1 MLNTLAQ
8 TTVSTTTAAA
18 AGTGML
24 IYQVVALVVS
34 VALAVLA
41 YKKAKANNSDKAVLW
56 GVVCFFLG
64 LIGYAIFYFV
74 EAKNYTK

>member
-24 IYQVVALVVS
+24 IYQVVALAVS

-41 YKKAKANNSDKAVLW
+41 YKKQK
-56 GVVCFFLG
+56 
-64 LIGYAIFYFV
+64 LIIPIKQFYGERCASFW
-74 EAKNYTK
+74 A